1 MTEQARSQDSP
12 PTGPPQGGRE
22 RIFVEHDSGPRPFMR
37 GILVHSLTARGLS
50 FEDAFAAANAARE
63 QLRGRGVVPAAEI
76 ARIVD
81 DVLRE
86 RHLLEDAHPPSVG
99 PRIRVTHPTG
109 SAPFSKGFLS
119 QSLLAAAIEPDD
131 AFDVA
136 REIEG
141 TLVLRGLKEIDRH
154 ALRRLAYQTLERRFG
169 SRTAERYLVWR
180 RFQEPDRP
188 VILLLGGAT
197 GSGKTSLALEVS
209 RRLGIHAVL
218 STDSIRQIM
227 RLVLAPELVPAIHA
241 SSYDAHGALGRVAPS
256 DDPVI
261 EGFLAQASIVSVGV
275 RAMLDRAVAENTSL
289 ILDGVSIVP
298 GFLDLSAYAEKAHV
312 ISLVVATL
320 DVAAFRS
327 RFEQRARES
336 QRAPHRYLENM
347 DAILRIQDHFLEL
360 AERHQIPIV
369 DNDSADASVLSI
381 LKHVCE
387 TLRKVE
393 GADAQSLL

>member
-1 MTEQARSQDSP
+1 MTGQVRHKGAP
-12 PTGPPQGGRE
+12 PPGPPRGGRE

-50 FEDAFAAANAARE
+50 FEDAFEAATAVRD
-63 QLRGRGVVPAAEI
+63 QLRGRGVVPLADV

-86 RHLLEDAHPPSVG
+86 RHLLEDARPPAFG
-99 PRIRVTHPTG
+99 PRIRVTSPAG

-141 TLVLRGLKEIDRH
+141 TLVLRGHKEIDRH

-169 SRTAERYLVWR
+169 ARTAARYLVWR

-209 RRLGIHAVL
+209 RRLGIQAVL

-241 SSYDAHGALGRVAPS
+241 SSYDAHRVIGRVAPS
-256 DDPVI
+256 EDPVI

-298 GFLDLSAYAEKAHV
+298 GLLDLSPYAEKAHV

-320 DVAAFRS
+320 DVAAFRA

-336 QRAPHRYLENM
+336 RRAPHRYLENM
-347 DAILRIQDHFLEL
+347 EAILRIQDYFLEL
-360 AERHQIPIV
+360 AERYEIPIV

-387 TLRKVE
+387 TLRKVGGE
-393 GADAQSLL
+393 DAATPL

>member
-1 MTEQARSQDSP
+1 MTEQARRQDGP
-12 PTGPPQGGRE
+12 PPGPPQGGRD
-22 RIFVEHDSGPRPFMR
+22 RIFVEHASGPRPFMR

-50 FEDAFAAANAARE
+50 FEDAFDAANATRE
-63 QLRGRGVVPAAEI
+63 QLRGRGVVPLAEV
-76 ARIVD
+76 ARIID

-86 RHLLEDAHPPSVG
+86 RHLLEDARPPPVG
-99 PRIRVTHPTG
+99 PRIRVTSPTA

-141 TLVLRGLKEIDRH
+141 TLVLRGLHEIERRE
-154 ALRRLAYQTLERRFG
+154 LRRLAYQTLERRFG
-169 SRTAERYLVWR
+169 ARTAERFLVWR

-227 RLVLAPELVPAIHA
+227 RLVLTPELVPAIHA
-241 SSYDAHGALGRVAPS
+241 SSYDAHRAIGRVAPS
-256 DDPVI
+256 DDPVV

-298 GFLDLSAYAEKAHV
+298 GFLDLSQYAEKAHV

-336 QRAPHRYLENM
+336 QRAPHRYLENI

-387 TLRKVE
+387 TLRKVA
-393 GADAQSLL
+393 GTDATSLL

>member
-1 MTEQARSQDSP
+1 
-12 PTGPPQGGRE
+12 
-22 RIFVEHDSGPRPFMR
+22 MR
-37 GILVHSLTARGLS
+37 GILVHSLMARGIS
-50 FEDAFAAANAARE
+50 FEDAFGAANVTRE
-63 QLRGRGVVPAAEI
+63 RLRGRGVV
-76 ARIVD
+76 ARDALARLVD
-81 DVLRE
+81 EVLRE
-86 RHLLEDAHPPSVG
+86 THLLEDVRPPALG
-99 PRIRVTHPTG
+99 PAIRITAPTG

-119 QSLLAAAIEPDD
+119 QSLLAAAIEPND

-136 REIEG
+136 REIES
-141 TLVLRGLKEIDRH
+141 TLVLRGIEEIDRRE
-154 ALRRLAYQTLERRFG
+154 LRRLAFQTLERRFG
-169 SRTAERYLVWR
+169 ARTAERYLVWR

-197 GSGKTSLALEVS
+197 GAGKTSLALEVS

-227 RLVLAPELVPAIHA
+227 RLVLSPELVPAIHA
-241 SSYDAHGALGRVAPS
+241 SSYDAHRVVRTAPGE
-256 DDPVI
+256 DPVI

-275 RAMLDRAVAENTSL
+275 RAMLDRAVAENTSM
-289 ILDGVSIVP
+289 ILDGISIVP
-298 GFLDLSAYAEKAHV
+298 GLLDLAKYRETAHV
-312 ISLVVATL
+312 IFLVVATL
-320 DVAAFRS
+320 DVAAFRA

-336 QRAPHRYLENM
+336 RRAPHRYLEHM

-360 AERHQIPIV
+360 AERHDIPIV

-393 GADAQSLL
+393 GLDAAELL